1 MLGCPPT
8 WSLVDQMLCFRDF
21 VHQVDSDF
29 YQSKNLTYFNAR
41 NRRKLPFL
49 CNIQRFVE
57 IDRYGGAIEQASY
70 TISVEFL
77 CHLNMI

>member
-1 MLGCPPT
+1 M
-8 WSLVDQMLCFRDF
+8 WSLAGQMLFLRDF

-29 YQSKNLTYFNAR
+29 YQSKNVTYFNAR
-41 NRRKLPFL
+41 KSRKLPFL
-49 CNIQRFVE
+49 CNIQHFVE